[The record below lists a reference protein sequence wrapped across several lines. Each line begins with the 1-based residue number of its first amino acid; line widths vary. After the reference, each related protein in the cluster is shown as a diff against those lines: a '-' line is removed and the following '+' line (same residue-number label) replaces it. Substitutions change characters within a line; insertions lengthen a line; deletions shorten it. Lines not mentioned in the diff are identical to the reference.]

1 MGATFSSTPGVVGD
15 TLLVCECLQ
24 RAAHP
29 AKTGR
34 AKLVGAA
41 ADGHLQR
48 RVEAD
53 VALLPGD
60 AGRRRRPAPR
70 PHTWSTAVDSLGS
83 AGQLHVVT
91 FAAVTPLEF
100 EVKVS
105 SAVTT
110 PTKVMLK
117 TAGHFLPGSLTGIQA
132 DPLQSSRRTWPGR
145 LRCDGPGTAPRRG
158 GWSAPPPPHRRHRC
172 PHPPAPPAAQHR
184 RQMHTRVLP
193 NMRNRSNRWSCEPVS
208 SHRRHV
214 PCYELQPPGAI

>member
-1 MGATFSSTPGVVGD
+1 MGVAVSSTPGVVGGS
-15 TLLVCECLQ
+15 LLVSKCLQ

-29 AKTGR
+29 AQAGR
-34 AKLVGAA
+34 AELVGAA

-83 AGQLHVVT
+83 AGQLHVVA

-100 EVKVS
+100 EVKVI

-110 PTKVMLK
+110 PAKVMLK
-117 TAGHFLPGSLTGIQA
+117 TAGHFPSRFADRHTG
-132 DPLQSSRRTWPGR
+132 R
-145 LRCDGPGTAPRRG
+145 
-158 GWSAPPPPHRRHRC
+158 PPPE
-172 PHPPAPPAAQHR
+172 Q
-184 RQMHTRVLP
+184 
-193 NMRNRSNRWSCEPVS
+193 
-208 SHRRHV
+208 
-214 PCYELQPPGAI
+214 